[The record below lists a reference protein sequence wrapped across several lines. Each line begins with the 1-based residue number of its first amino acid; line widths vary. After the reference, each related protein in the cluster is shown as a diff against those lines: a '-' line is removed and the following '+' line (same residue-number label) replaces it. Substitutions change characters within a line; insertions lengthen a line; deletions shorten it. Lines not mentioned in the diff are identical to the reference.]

1 MLFTPPGL
9 DETDEEVLLRISEL
23 REQLR
28 YQVAV
33 PRRWVGSLRRVSLAR
48 AIQGSNSIEGYN
60 VSLDDAVE
68 AVEGEEPLT
77 AEGEN
82 LLATV
87 GYRDAMTYILQ
98 IADDPYL
105 DINNSFIRSLHFM
118 MLKHELSNRPGRW
131 RAGPIYVRDEDT
143 GQNVYEGP
151 DVALVPGLME
161 ELTLSIKEQETL
173 RREVRG
179 AMAHLNLTMIHPFRD
194 GNGRM
199 ARALQT
205 LLISRDGII
214 APELCSIEE
223 YLGRNTPAYYV
234 VLSEV
239 GEGRWQPD
247 RSARPWL
254 RFCLT
259 AHVRQAHRLLRRVKE
274 TSQLWELVEDEVQRR
289 GLPERMVDPLW
300 SAAAGGRIRNVSYRR
315 LAEVSDQIASRDLR
329 VLVEAGLLQPR
340 GEKRGRFY
348 LATQALRGFRETV
361 RQSVRVDEHI
371 DPYRQ

>member
-1 MLFTPPGL
+1 MIFVPPDLG
-9 DETDEEVLLRISEL
+9 ETDKAVLSRIAEL

-33 PRRWVGSLRRVSLAR
+33 QRRWVGSLRRVSLAR

-60 VSLDDAVE
+60 VSLNDAVE
-68 AVEGEEPLT
+68 AVAGEEPLT

-82 LLATV
+82 LLATI

-98 IADDPYL
+98 VADDPYL
-105 DINNSFIRSLHFM
+105 EINTSLIRSLHFM
-118 MLKHELSNRPGRW
+118 ILKYDLDKRPGRW
-131 RAGPIYVRDEDT
+131 RAGPIYVRNEDT

-151 DVALVPGLME
+151 DVTLVPGLME
-161 ELTLSIKEQETL
+161 ELALSIKEQETL
-173 RREVRG
+173 SPEVRG

-205 LLISRDGII
+205 LLISRNGII
-214 APELCSIEE
+214 VPEFCSIEE
-223 YLGRNTPAYYV
+223 YLGRNTPAYYA
-234 VLSEV
+234 VLSEA
-239 GEGRWQPD
+239 GEGKWQPQ
-247 RSARPWL
+247 RSARQWL

-259 AHVRQAHRLLRRVKE
+259 AHVRQAHRLLRRVRE
-274 TSQLWELVEDEVQRR
+274 TSQLWDLVEDEVRRR
-289 GLPERMVDPLW
+289 GLPDRMIEPLW
-300 SAAAGGRIRNVSYRR
+300 SAASGIRLRNVSYRR

-329 VLVEAGLLQPR
+329 ALVEAELLEPH

-348 LATQALRGFRETV
+348 LATPALRGLREAT
-361 RQSVRVDEHI
+361 RQSVRVDEHV
-371 DPYRQ
+371 DPYR